1 MYNTLIKWGVVVLA
15 LVCSHIAVY
24 HAGKTEAQKEIL
36 LVQKVYEAKL
46 NMSEEQHEQAIA
58 KLNKERDEEITSI
71 TVARDN
77 IIRSLQQRSS
87 RPQIITETREIREAC
102 TGRELFKE
110 DGEFLT
116 REAARAEKILME
128 RNYYYD
134 RYEQARQFLERMHSE

>member
-15 LVCSHIAVY
+15 LVCSHY
-24 HAGKTEAQKEIL
+24 TTYYLGKTEAQKEVVL
-36 LVQKVYEAKL
+36 THKVYEAKL

-87 RPQIITETREIREAC
+87 RPQIITETREIRKAC

>member
-15 LVCSHIAVY
+15 LVCSHY
-24 HAGKTEAQKEIL
+24 TTYYLGKTEAQREVVL
-36 LVQKVYEAKL
+36 AHKVYEAKL

-87 RPQIITETREIREAC
+87 RTENANNNPTIESSC
-102 TGRELFKE
+102 TGRELYKE
-110 DGEFLT
+110 DGEFLVRVA
-116 REAARAEKILME
+116 READELRSALKQC
-128 RNYYYD
+128 YTQ
-134 RYEQARQFLERMHSE
+134 YEALRK